1 MKKAFKIFI
10 RDIKRVGRNA
20 IAMIVAVG
28 ICVIPAMYAW
38 FNIAANWDP
47 YGSTD
52 GISVAV
58 ANCDTGYELTNS
70 FSITIGDQII
80 DNLKANDK
88 IGWQFVSEEEALKGV
103 KSGKYYASVVIPEDF
118 SKNIISFLS
127 DDIQTPKIQYYVNE
141 KKNAIA
147 PKITDKCVETIKAQ
161 VNETFIDTIART
173 VANILN
179 DASATNSENSP
190 VDTLKS
196 ALTTASNDLEIMKT
210 GIISL
215 QQTTDSLSSLSKNTQ
230 QLLPQVS
237 QIASDTSSTIT
248 DLQSVILYS
257 KDSVAQVTETAAKL
271 LAELNSKA
279 ENIKFAVDELAKLFE
294 ENNIAAYEKVN
305 AIADRVETIIT
316 TEVKI
321 SEIIHSLTDDL
332 KLPQKIKDLIQSFD
346 NNINK
351 HRELLNDLRNLAS
364 SLKYGKFPTELA
376 KEIQKSITEMQNQI
390 GSFRTA
396 FPTIIKPNIDKS
408 LSSIYSVLGKTAG
421 ILDSLAENKDIQN
434 ALTSADKAS
443 QSGNNSLK
451 NAEALLTL
459 LQDKISSINTKLDKL
474 SDSEIGEKI
483 SAAIQNDPESI
494 GKFISSPTQIEI
506 NSLYTI
512 ENYGSAMTPFYSV
525 LAIWVGC
532 IVLVAI
538 LKVDVDEDD
547 KIKAIKPREAYI
559 GRYLYFMVLSLI
571 QTTVI
576 CLGDLFFLQIQCPN
590 PFMFVLSGWVISIVF
605 SNIVYTLTVSF
616 GDIGKAL
623 AVVLLVLQ
631 IAGSGGTFPIEVTPD
646 FFQGLYHFLPFTYA
660 IDAMR
665 ETIGGLYANYY
676 WICLA
681 KLACF
686 IPPALC
692 LGLFL
697 RNPLIKF
704 KDFFNEKVESTH
716 IM

>member
-47 YGSTD
+47 YGSTN

-58 ANCDTGYELTNS
+58 SNCDNGYDLTDTM
-70 FSITIGDQII
+70 SITIGDQII
-80 DNLKANDK
+80 DNLKANNQ
-88 IGWQFVSEEEALKGV
+88 IGWDFVSKDEAISGV
-103 KSGKYYASVVIPEDF
+103 ESGKYYASVIIPEDF

-127 DDIQTPKIQYYVNE
+127 DDLQTPKIQYYVNE

-161 VNETFIDTIART
+161 VNETFIDTIAST

-179 DASATNSENSP
+179 VASTSDGESTP
-190 VDTLKS
+190 VDKLKS
-196 ALTTASNDLEIMKT
+196 ALNTASTDLEIMKT

-215 QQTTDSLSSLSKNTQ
+215 QQTTESLSSLSNNTQ
-230 QLLPQVS
+230 KLLPQVS
-237 QIASDTSSTIT
+237 QIANDTSSTVT

-257 KDSVAQVTETAAKL
+257 QGSVEQVTETAGKL
-271 LAELNSKA
+271 LADLNAKA
-279 ENIKFAVDELAKLFE
+279 ENIKFSVNELAKLFE
-294 ENNIAAYEKVN
+294 DNNLAAYEKVN
-305 AIADRVETIIT
+305 AIADRLETIVS
-316 TEVKI
+316 TEVKT
-321 SEIIHSLTDDL
+321 SEIIHSLTDNL
-332 KLPQKIKDLIQSFD
+332 KLPQKIKNLIEKYD
-346 NNINK
+346 NNISE
-351 HRELLNDLRNLAS
+351 HRELLTDLRSLAS
-364 SLKYGKFPTELA
+364 ALKDGKFPNELA
-376 KEIQKSITEMQNQI
+376 QKIEKSITEMQNQI
-390 GSFRTA
+390 GEFSTA
-396 FPTIIKPNIDKS
+396 FSTIIKPNIDKT
-408 LSSIYSVLGKTAG
+408 LSSIYSVLGNTAG

-434 ALTSADKAS
+434 ALSSADKAS
-443 QSGNNSLK
+443 QSGSNSLK

-459 LQDKISSINTKLDKL
+459 LQGKISSINTNLDKL

-547 KIKAIKPREAYI
+547 KIKAIKPQEAYI

-590 PFMFVLSGWVISIVF
+590 PFMFILSGWIISIVF

-623 AVVLLVLQ
+623 AVLLLVLQ
-631 IAGSGGTFPIEVTPD
+631 IAGSGGTFPIEVTPP

-665 ETIGGLYANYY
+665 ETIGGLYQNYY
-676 WICLA
+676 WICLL

-686 IPPALC
+686 VPPALC

-704 KDFFNEKVESTH
+704 KDFFKEKVESTH

>member
-10 RDIKRVGRNA
+10 RDIKRVGKNA
-20 IAMIVAVG
+20 IAMIVAIG
-28 ICVIPAMYAW
+28 ICIIPAMYAW

-47 YGSTD
+47 YGSTN

-58 ANCDTGYELTNS
+58 ANCDDGYSLTDTL
-70 FSITIGDQII
+70 SITIGDQII
-80 DNLKANDK
+80 ENLKANDQ
-88 IGWQFVSEEEALKGV
+88 IGWEFVNKDDAIKGAE
-103 KSGKYYASVVIPEDF
+103 SGKYYASVIIPEDF

-127 DDIQTPKIQYYVNE
+127 NDIQTPKIQYYVNE

-161 VNETFIDTIART
+161 VNETFIDTVAKT
-173 VANILN
+173 VANVLN
-179 DASATNSENSP
+179 VASGAASEKDP
-190 VDTLKS
+190 IDTLKNS
-196 ALTTASNDLEIMKT
+196 LNTASSDLEIMKS

-215 QQTTDSLSSLSKNTQ
+215 EQTTESLSSLSKNTQ
-230 QLLPQVS
+230 ALLPQVS
-237 QIASDTSSTIT
+237 QLANDTSSTVS
-248 DLQSVILYS
+248 DLQTIILYS
-257 KDSVAQVTETAAKL
+257 KDSVNQVTESSEKL
-271 LAELNSKA
+271 LNEINSKA
-279 ENIKFAVDELAKLFE
+279 DSIKLSVTELEKLVE
-294 ENNIAAYEKVN
+294 ENNLAAYEKVN
-305 AIADRVETIIT
+305 AVVSTVDTIVS

-321 SEIIHSLTDDL
+321 SQIIHSITDNI
-332 KLPQKIKDLIQSFD
+332 KLPQNIVDKINEFDSNINEHRQLLNNLKNLAETIKD
-346 NNINK
+346 
-351 HRELLNDLRNLAS
+351 
-364 SLKYGKFPTELA
+364 GKFSKETA
-376 KEIQKSITEMQNQI
+376 KKIISGITEMQNQI
-390 GSFRTA
+390 ATFDTA
-396 FPTIIKPNIDKS
+396 FSTKIKPHIDKT
-408 LSSIYSVLGKTAG
+408 LSSVYSVLGQTAG
-421 ILDSLAENKDIQN
+421 ILDSLSQNKDIQN

-443 QSGNNSLK
+443 ASGNNSLK
-451 NAEALLTL
+451 NAEALLDL
-459 LQDKISSINTKLDKL
+459 LLGKINSIVSNLDDL
-474 SDSEIGEKI
+474 SNSEVAKQI
-483 SAAIQNDPESI
+483 SEAIQNDPDSV

-512 ENYGSAMTPFYSV
+512 KNYGSAMTPFYSV

-571 QTTVI
+571 QSTII
-576 CLGDLFFLQIQCPN
+576 CLGDLYFLQIQCPN
-590 PFMFVLSGWVISIVF
+590 PFLFILSGWIISIVF

-631 IAGSGGTFPIEVTPD
+631 IAGSGGTFPIEVTPS
-646 FFQGLYHFLPFTYA
+646 FFQGIYHFLPFTYA

-665 ETIGGLYANYY
+665 ETIGGLYQNFY
-676 WICLA
+676 WICLL
-681 KLACF
+681 KLVAF
-686 IPPALC
+686 VPPTLC

>member
-10 RDIKRVGRNA
+10 RDIKRVGKNA
-20 IAMIVAVG
+20 LAIIVAVG
-28 ICVIPAMYAW
+28 ISVIPAMYAW

-47 YGSTD
+47 YGSTN

-58 ANCDTGYELTNS
+58 SNCDNGYDLTNN

-80 DNLKANDK
+80 ENLKANNQ
-88 IGWQFVSEEEALKGV
+88 IGWDFVSKDEALKGV
-103 KSGKYYASVVIPEDF
+103 ESGKYYASVIIPEDF

-161 VNETFIDTIART
+161 VNETFINTIAKT

-179 DASATNSENSP
+179 DASATEGNNP
-190 VDTLKS
+190 IDTLKG
-196 ALTTASNDLEIMKT
+196 ALNTASTDLDVMKA
-210 GIISL
+210 GLISL
-215 QQTTDSLSSLSKNTQ
+215 QQTTESLSSLSNNVQ
-230 QLLPQVS
+230 NLLPEVS
-237 QIASDTSSTIT
+237 QLANDTSSTVS
-248 DLQSVILYS
+248 DLQTVIIYS
-257 KDSVAQVTETAAKL
+257 KDSVEQVTESSAKL
-271 LAELNSKA
+271 LNDLNAKA
-279 ENIKFAVDELAKLFE
+279 ESIKFSVSELAKLVE
-294 ENNIAAYEKVN
+294 ENNLAAYEKVN
-305 AIADRVETIIT
+305 AVADKIETIVS

-321 SEIIHSLTDDL
+321 SQIIHSISDNI
-332 KLPQKIKDLIQSFD
+332 KLPQNIQKLIDNYDQS
-346 NNINK
+346 INE
-351 HRELLNDLRNLAS
+351 HRALLTEIRNLAS
-364 SLKYGKFPTELA
+364 SIKEGKFSKELA
-376 KEIQKSITEMQNQI
+376 EKIEKSITEMQNEI
-390 GSFRTA
+390 GEFSTA
-396 FPTIIKPNIDKS
+396 FSTKIKPSLDKT
-408 LSSIYSVLGKTAG
+408 LSSVYSVLGKTAG
-421 ILDSLAENKDIQN
+421 ILDSLSQNKDIQN
-434 ALTSADKAS
+434 ALSSADKAS
-443 QSGNNSLK
+443 QSGNNSLQ
-451 NAEALLTL
+451 NAVAILDL
-459 LQDKISSINTKLDKL
+459 LQGKLSSIVTNLDEL
-474 SDSEIGEKI
+474 SNSEIGEKI
-483 SAAIQNDPESI
+483 TAAIQNDPDSV

-547 KIKAIKPREAYI
+547 KIKAIKPREAYL
-559 GRYLYFMVLSLI
+559 GRYLYFMMLSLI

-576 CLGDLFFLQIQCPN
+576 CLGDLYFLQIQCPN
-590 PFMFVLSGWVISIVF
+590 PFLFILSGWVISIVF

-623 AVVLLVLQ
+623 AVLLLVLQ
-631 IAGSGGTFPIEVTPD
+631 IAGSGGTFPIEVTPP

-676 WICLA
+676 WICLL
-681 KLACF
+681 KLAAF
-686 IPPALC
+686 VPPALC

-704 KDFFNEKVESTH
+704 KDFFKEKVESTH